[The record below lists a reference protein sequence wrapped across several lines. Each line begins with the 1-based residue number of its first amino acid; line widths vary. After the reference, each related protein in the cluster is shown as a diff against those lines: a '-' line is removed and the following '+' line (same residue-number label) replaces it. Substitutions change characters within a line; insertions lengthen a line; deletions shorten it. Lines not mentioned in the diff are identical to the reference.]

1 MLSIESLPSLSNPV
15 AVYNRDGVGRVVLLC
30 EHASNYIPPQY
41 QGLGLGTQD
50 LQRHIAWDPGAS
62 ATAQWLS
69 RGLDAPLVCATY
81 SRLLL
86 DLNRKLSASDSIV
99 KHSENTPIP
108 GNESLDAVEL
118 FNRHSLYAPY
128 HKEVENLI
136 NSRRTALK
144 EKLPVVISIHSF
156 TPVYLGVARPWHIG
170 VLSQHDRRLADA
182 LLAILREDNNLCVG
196 DNQPYAPQDG
206 VYHSIEQHAESH
218 GLPCAMLEI
227 RNDLIADRRGQ
238 REWSERLSLAIQRA
252 LHCIDAID

>member
-1 MLSIESLPSLSNPV
+1 MLPIESLPPLSNPV
-15 AVYNRDGVGRVVLLC
+15 TVYNRDGAGRVVLLC

-41 QGLGLGTQD
+41 QGLGLSTLD

-62 ATAQWLS
+62 ATAQRLS
-69 RGLDAPLVCATY
+69 QKLDAPLACATY

-86 DLNRKLSASDSIV
+86 DLNRKLLASDSIV

-108 GNESLDAVEL
+108 GNESLAANEL
-118 FNRHSLYAPY
+118 FIRHSLYAPY

-156 TPVYLGVARPWHIG
+156 TPVYLGAARPWHIG
-170 VLSQHDRRLADA
+170 VLSQHDRRFADA
-182 LLAILREDNNLCVG
+182 LLAILREDSNLCVG

-206 VYHSIEQHAESH
+206 VYHSLEQHAESH
-218 GLPCAMLEI
+218 GVLCAMLEI
-227 RNDLIADRRGQ
+227 RNNLIANRRGQ
-238 REWSERLSLAIQRA
+238 HEWSERLSLAIERA
-252 LHCIDAID
+252 LHCIDAVN